1 MRGEKPITCQDLA
14 AAIRGALANKET
26 VPADDIRRIVHSF
39 EKEAERQ
46 KKEAG
51 DYERKLLFGEIRDL
65 RERVDALTAPR
76 HVKAA
81 KFIKNFIQQAD
92 DSHLILAAWI
102 LALQAFAIKY
112 AKRE

>member
-81 KFIKNFIQQAD
+81 KFAKKIIRQVND
-92 DSHLILAAWI
+92 NHLVLTAAV
-102 LALQAFAIKY
+102 LALQTLVLKHII
-112 AKRE
+112 RG